1 MNADQLP
8 SMERLK
14 GSAWG
19 GSTPNWSRS
28 IRAWIINRPQPEHQR
43 RSIVIYQKP
52 SISAA
57 IEAVKAVKG
66 HSKSISNTDSN
77 MPTVA
82 AYEADE

>member
-1 MNADQLP
+1 MGRQYPKLVAIHS
-8 SMERLK
+8 SMDHQ
-14 GSAWG
+14 
-19 GSTPNWSRS
+19 
-28 IRAWIINRPQPEHQR
+28 RPQPEHQR